1 LGAQQAGLWRGEEI
15 DQMKSIMEMALILA
29 AVFIWVDS
37 SAAQETGGKAGTTRR
52 PNILLVIADDV
63 GMDVTTNLY
72 PNLVNDLVKKYGPS
86 GHNHADYRK
95 IEGKPASTP
104 VLEKFSSQGMRFAN
118 VWAHP
123 FCSPTRAAIL
133 TGLFAAKTKVTT
145 YADALSP
152 KHTSFV
158 RILKDEAGYSTAVF
172 GKWHMA
178 GLPGKPVD
186 YPGMKPKQAGFDLF
200 KGNMHAAIN
209 SYWEYDYQVQDDK
222 TPADQWR
229 VEPMPKKSLPGI
241 APTNYAPVVKA
252 ADTIEWITAREK
264 ENPEKPWFVWLAFNL
279 AHTTIRQQPSAMCV
293 PNADTLDAASYKE
306 MKDCGGTFGS
316 NTVGSCSG
324 EALMRAMTNS
334 LDTIFGK
341 LLDAVEAADANTYI
355 IFIGD
360 NGTPMYGRPNLD
372 FIDNMYITRK
382 GRGKGTA
389 YESGALV
396 PTIIRGPNIA
406 AGTQSKEFAHVA
418 DLFSTILELARL
430 TPPKSVSN
438 SDGAGTVT
446 RDAVSL
452 APILF
457 SKAKSVR
464 DPNTGYILNENTN
477 LMTGGTRHVGAQN
490 ATYKV
495 VCVDSPGNCTFYN
508 LVNDPLEEYPL
519 AKPDSCAD
527 YEKGKWTPA
536 DPQWHYCRL
545 TDVVATESFFSAD
558 KK

>member
-1 LGAQQAGLWRGEEI
+1 
-15 DQMKSIMEMALILA
+15 MKSMIKAALILTA
-29 AVFIWVDS
+29 ISLWMCS
-37 SAAQETGGKAGTTRR
+37 SAAQDRGGKSGTSRR
-52 PNILLVIADDV
+52 PNILLVIADDIGV
-63 GMDVTTNLY
+63 DVMTDIY
-72 PNLVNDLVKKYGPS
+72 PGLINDLSKKYGPS
-86 GHNHADYRK
+86 GHNQADYRK

-104 VLEKFSSQGMRFAN
+104 VLDKFARQGMRFAN

-145 YADALSP
+145 YADPLSP

-158 RILKDEAGYSTAVF
+158 RMLKDEAGYSTAVF

-186 YPGMKPKQAGFDLF
+186 YPGMKPKQAGFDIF

-209 SYWEYDYQVQDDK
+209 SYWDYDYQVQDDK

-229 VEPMPKKSLPGI
+229 AEPMPKKSLPGV

-252 ADTIEWITAREK
+252 ADAIEWITAREK
-264 ENPEKPWFVWLAFNL
+264 ENPDKPWFVWLAFNL
-279 AHTTIRQQPSAMCV
+279 AHTTIRQQPSAMAV
-293 PNADTLDAASYKE
+293 PNADTLDTASYKE
-306 MKDCGGTFGS
+306 MKECGGTFGS

-341 LLDAVEAADANTYI
+341 VLDAVEALDPDTYV
-355 IFIGD
+355 IFISD

-396 PTIIRGPNIA
+396 PMIIRGPGIA
-406 AGTQSKEFAHVA
+406 ANAQNKGSVHVA
-418 DLFSTILELARL
+418 DLFSTILDLAKL
-430 TPPKSVSN
+430 TPPKHVSN
-438 SDGAGTVT
+438 SDGTGTVPL
-446 RDAVSL
+446 DAASL

-457 SKAKSVR
+457 KKAKTVR
-464 DPNTGYILNENTN
+464 DPNNGYILNENKN
-477 LMTGGTRHVGAQN
+477 LMTGGTRWVGAQN

-495 VCVDSPGNCTFYN
+495 VCINSPDNCTFYN

-527 YEKGKWTPA
+527 YAKGKWTPA

-545 TDVVATESFFSAD
+545 TDVVAKESFLAVD
-558 KK
+558 KE